1 MADQPF
7 SEDAWDEETPPSK
20 SALKRQMTALQDM
33 GERLVE
39 LSDAQLKKVPID
51 DPRLSE
57 AIAEA
62 RRIKAR
68 GGLRRQLQYIGKLM
82 RQINPDGIQQAL
94 DELDGQHQE
103 VNARFHQLEKLREK
117 LINEGDRALEE
128 IVAVFPD
135 ADRQHLRQLL
145 RQHEQETKQ
154 GKANTAFKK
163 LFRYFKELDGS

>member
-20 SALKRQMTALQDM
+20 SALKRQMTALQDI

-68 GGLRRQLQYIGKLM
+68 G
-82 RQINPDGIQQAL
+82 
-94 DELDGQHQE
+94 
-103 VNARFHQLEKLREK
+103 FHQLEKLREK
-117 LINEGDRALEE
+117 LINKGDRALEE

>member
-20 SALKRQMTALQDM
+20 SALKRQMTALQDI

-82 RQINPDGIQQAL
+82 RQIDPDGIQRAL
-94 DELDGQHQE
+94 DELDGQSRGE
-103 VNARFHQLEKLREK
+103 
-117 LINEGDRALEE
+117 RALSSARKTARE
-128 IVAVFPD
+128 
-135 ADRQHLRQLL
+135 
-145 RQHEQETKQ
+145 
-154 GKANTAFKK
+154 AN
-163 LFRYFKELDGS
+163 